1 MVEGRI
7 FEGNVEI
14 TRLRAYL
21 DTFSPAYKKYKAH
34 YGVKKTYNDTAS

>member
-7 FEGNVEI
+7 YEGNVEI

-21 DTFSPAYKKYKAH
+21 ETFSPAVKKYKAH
-34 YGVKKTYNDTAS
+34 YGIKKTYSDTAS